1 MNEAQNTIPEPSV
14 LRDMQTENDIGKPTE
29 TDSSKQMPTEP
40 RSIEE
45 SQRIIEAI
53 LYAAGYPVSYEK
65 LAEVL
70 ETTPGAVKKMVSA
83 YQKVYNDPTAVRG
96 VELLMFDTACQLCT
110 KALYEEKIKKVL
122 GMRRGGGLSN
132 ASLEVLAIVA
142 YRQPVTRLYIEQIR
156 GVDSSYHVGSLVDKG
171 LIESKGRLDVPG
183 RPVLYGTTK
192 DFLRCFGISSLS
204 ELPSVD
210 LFGMQDGQQISFDEV
225 DQMDGAE
232 NHTAENTIENP
243 RITVPENA
251 EVSALN
257 QTEKTA
263 FEQNV

>member
-1 MNEAQNTIPEPSV
+1 MDEAQNTIPTPSIPDIQV
-14 LRDMQTENDIGKPTE
+14 GNDTDESTKI
-29 TDSSKQMPTEP
+29 DSSKPIPSES

-70 ETTPGAVKKMVSA
+70 EVTPGAVKKMVSA
-83 YQKVYNDPTAVRG
+83 YQKIYNDPAAVRG

-225 DQMDGAE
+225 DRMDGVEYPEKETTVE
-232 NHTAENTIENP
+232 NLQAATLENEEI
-243 RITVPENA
+243 
-251 EVSALN
+251 SALD
-257 QTEKTA
+257 QAEKNA
-263 FEQNV
+263 FEKNV